1 MKIDEIAYFFLMYA
15 EMQGKPYK
23 FLPLGT
29 DVEEFGAPYIEI
41 NESGVLAI
49 VAKDRGSEC
58 LRKETDSPEVLARW
72 IYEIYNK

>member
-1 MKIDEIAYFFLMYA
+1 MKIDEMACLFFRYA
-15 EMQGKPYK
+15 EAQGMPYK
-23 FLPLGT
+23 CLPLGT

-49 VAKDRGSEC
+49 VAKDRGNEC
-58 LRKETDSPEVLARW
+58 LRKETNSPEVLARW